1 MSRGSAARLGLL
13 ALIWGS
19 SFLLI
24 KFALEGLSP
33 SQLVLG
39 RLVAGAVV
47 LLVIVRTARVSLPR
61 ERVVWGH
68 LALMSVVAN
77 IVPFFLFAWGE
88 QRVTSGMAGILNG
101 TTPLFTLAFAI
112 VALSDERWSVQRIG
126 GLLLGFVGVVV
137 VVGPWN
143 SDGSVNSV
151 TGQLACLGAA
161 ACYGVGFVYAR
172 RFISQRRIPPV
183 ALSAAQLSMATVL
196 LGLTAPVT
204 MGGPVDLT
212 PLVSASVLLLGG
224 VGTGLAYL
232 LFYRLISDVGATTAS
247 MVTYLIPVVAVLLG
261 VAVQNDPLTWNV
273 FVGAAIVV
281 VSAALAEGRI
291 GTRRSTE
298 APVLPAREE
307 VAS

>member
-1 MSRGSAARLGLL
+1 MSRGNVLRLGVL
-13 ALIWGS
+13 ALIWGA

-24 KFALEGLSP
+24 KFALEGMTP
-33 SQLVLG
+33 SQLVLA
-39 RLVAGAVV
+39 RLIAGAGV
-47 LLVIVRTARVSLPR
+47 LLLIVRLRNVPLPR
-61 ERVVWGH
+61 DRVVWGH

-77 IVPFFLFAWGE
+77 IIPFFLFAWGE

-112 VALSDERWSVQRIG
+112 VALSEERWSVQRVG
-126 GLLLGFVGVVV
+126 GFLLGFVGVVM

-143 SDGSVNSV
+143 SGGTGNAVS
-151 TGQLACLGAA
+151 GQLACLAAA

-172 RFISQRRIPPV
+172 RFIAHRGIPPL
-183 ALSAAQLSMATVL
+183 ALSAAQLSMAVL
-196 LGLTAPVT
+196 LLTVTAPLT
-204 MGGPVDLT
+204 MRGELQLT
-212 PLVSASVLLLGG
+212 PLSALSVLALGA

-232 LFYRLISDVGATTAS
+232 LFYRLITDVGATSAS
-247 MVTYLIPVVAVLLG
+247 MVTYLIPVVAVILG
-261 VAVQNDPLTWNV
+261 VIVQNDPLTWNV

-291 GTRRSTE
+291 GVRRSTE
-298 APVLPAREE
+298 APVVPAREE